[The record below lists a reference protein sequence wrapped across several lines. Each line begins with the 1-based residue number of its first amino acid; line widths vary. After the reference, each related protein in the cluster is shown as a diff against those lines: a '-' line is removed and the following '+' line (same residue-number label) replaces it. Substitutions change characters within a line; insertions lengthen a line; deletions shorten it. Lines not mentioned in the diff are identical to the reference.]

1 LRGTEKGGGMKR
13 AELAKRI
20 DHTLLGPTATKEAV
34 RRLCEEAVEYGAA
47 AACVNP
53 CHVELVRDCLKD
65 SDVRTCA
72 VIGFPHGM
80 NTSETKAFEAQKAI
94 ASGADELDMVIN
106 IGALKEGDYAAV
118 TEDIRGVCLA
128 AEKAPRPVRVKVIL
142 EMALLTEEEKVAGA
156 TLAKAAGADFVKTST
171 GFGPGGATV
180 EDVAL
185 LRATVG
191 KEMGVKAA
199 GGIRDAETAI
209 AMIEA
214 GADRIGASRT
224 GAILEG
230 AEAP

>member
-1 LRGTEKGGGMKR
+1 MKQTDKGGGMKR
-13 AELAKRI
+13 TELAKRI
-20 DHTLLGPTATKEAV
+20 DHTLLGPTATEEAV
-34 RRLCEEAVEYGAA
+34 RRLCEEAIEYGVA

-53 CHVELVRDCLKD
+53 CHVGLVRDLLKD
-65 SDVRTCA
+65 SDVKTCA

-80 NTSETKAFEAQKAI
+80 TTSDTKAFEAQRAI

-106 IGALKEGDYAAV
+106 VGALKEGDYAAV
-118 TEDIRGVCLA
+118 TEDIRGVCHA
-128 AEKAPRPVRVKVIL
+128 AAKAPRPVHVKVIL
-142 EMALLTEEEKVAGA
+142 EMALLSEAEKVAAA

-171 GFGPGGATV
+171 GFGPGGATL

-191 KEMGVKAA
+191 EEMGVKAA
-199 GGIRDAETAI
+199 GGIRDAEAAI

-230 AEAP
+230 TEAA

>member
-1 LRGTEKGGGMKR
+1 MKR

-34 RRLCEEAVEYGAA
+34 RRLCEEAAEYGVAS
-47 AACVNP
+47 ACVNP

-65 SDVRTCA
+65 SGVKTCA

-80 NTSETKAFEAQKAI
+80 STSETKAFEAQKAI

-106 IGALKEGDYAAV
+106 VGALKEGDYAVV
-118 TEDIRGVCLA
+118 TEDIRAVCLA
-128 AEKAPRPVRVKVIL
+128 AEKAPRPVHVKVIL
-142 EMALLTEEEKVAGA
+142 ETALLTDEEKVAGA
-156 TLAKAAGADFVKTST
+156 ILAKAAGADFVKTST

>member
-1 LRGTEKGGGMKR
+1 MRR

-20 DHTLLGPTATKEAV
+20 DHTLLGPTATVEAA

-53 CHVELVRDCLKD
+53 CHVVLVRDCLKD
-65 SDVRTCA
+65 SDVKTCA

-106 IGALKEGDYAAV
+106 VGALKEGDYEAV

-128 AEKAPRPVRVKVIL
+128 AEKAPRPVHVKVIL
-142 EMALLTEEEKVAGA
+142 EMALLTEEEKVAAA

-230 AEAP
+230 VEAP

>member
-1 LRGTEKGGGMKR
+1 MRR

-34 RRLCEEAVEYGAA
+34 RRLCEEAMQYGVA
-47 AACVNP
+47 AACVSP
-53 CHVELVRDCLKD
+53 CHVELVRDYLKD
-65 SDVRTCA
+65 SDVKTCA

-80 NTSETKAFEAQKAI
+80 NTGETKAFEAQKAI
-94 ASGADELDMVIN
+94 AAGADELDMVIN
-106 IGALKEGDYAAV
+106 VGALKEGDYVAV
-118 TEDIRGVCLA
+118 TEDIRGVCIA
-128 AEKAPRPVRVKVIL
+128 AEKAPRPVVVKVIL
-142 EMALLTEEEKVAGA
+142 ETALLTEEEKVAGA
-156 TLAKAAGADFVKTST
+156 TLAKAAGAHFVKTST

-191 KEMGVKAA
+191 KDMGVKAA

-224 GAILEG
+224 AAILEG
-230 AEAP
+230 VETS